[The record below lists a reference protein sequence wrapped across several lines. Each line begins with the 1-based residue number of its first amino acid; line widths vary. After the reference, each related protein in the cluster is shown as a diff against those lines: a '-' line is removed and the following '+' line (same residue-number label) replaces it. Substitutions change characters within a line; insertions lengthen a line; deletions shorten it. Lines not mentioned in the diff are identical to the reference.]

1 MVRGLLGQ
9 GETIDAIIDRQIEKF
24 PPDRT
29 SFRADV
35 WATQDVVTAAIGLRV
50 PDKDG
55 KGSWTVMLGAD
66 FRKEG
71 PAGHFELQRDL

>member
-35 WATQDVVTAAIGLRV
+35 WATKDVVTAAVGLKV
-50 PDKDG
+50 QDADG
-55 KGSWTVMLGAD
+55 KGSWTVMLGVD
-66 FRKEG
+66 RRKEG
-71 PAGHFELQRDL
+71 TAGHLELVRDF